1 MCVKHGTTRGCLT
14 CIFRPTTGVRV
25 RWVDAMIVTR
35 QHLLGL
41 RHLNPTPELY
51 DSVEQYSE
59 LVYSWVVAV
68 LSDFDLS
75 VEDDIYAIVSD
86 GGSDVKCC
94 ATHTKFLNKPWE

>member
-1 MCVKHGTTRGCLT
+1 MHETTRGSLT